1 MFSPAIGSI
10 IMALAILACL
20 GSLLGWQ
27 FTISRTAKSAAD
39 DRLFPTI
46 FSREN
51 SLGAPVAGM
60 IIMGI
65 VQTAMAL
72 STISPTLSQQF
83 SALVNLAVV
92 TNVIPYIISLSALFV
107 MMKSAGVSE
116 AVVRR
121 NTWITVVAML
131 YSTYAIYASGKD
143 AVLGGTIV
151 LALTYILYGFLAPR
165 FSGGAAGQA
174 GVRSPAR
181 AAGAVAAAVAIML
194 AFVAATLLP
203 SPAHAQAAAKK
214 EVPATE
220 AAKKSGKL
228 TLGYYA
234 NARPFAYTDESGKP
248 AGYAVELCQ
257 LVAGAASVETAWV
270 AVKPEDRVAA
280 LRDGKV
286 NLVCGEPDRL
296 SARKDMA
303 FSIPIFQGG
312 IGALLRKDAPPAL
325 SQTLSERPGA
335 SGPTWRGTPT
345 QQLLQGQT
353 FAVVAGTPG
362 EKLLAERLKEFQLTA
377 KVAPVKDFAEGV
389 QVVLD
394 RKASVFFSDRSM
406 LLDAARRLDKAGDL
420 TVLERR
426 FTLAPLALALRRGDE
441 DGRLAVDRALSRAYG
456 TPEFRAVYT
465 KWFGEPDES
474 AAAFFRA
481 VALPE

>member
-27 FTISRTAKSAAD
+27 FTIAQTAKSAAA
-39 DRLFPTI
+39 DRLFPSV

-51 SLGAPVAGM
+51 SLGAPIAGM
-60 IIMGI
+60 VIMGI

-72 STISPTLSQQF
+72 STISPTLSEQF

-116 AVVRR
+116 AVARR

-151 LALTYILYGFLAPR
+151 LALTYIVYGFLAPR
-165 FSGGAAGQA
+165 FSGAAGQA
-174 GVRSPAR
+174 GGRTPAR
-181 AAGAVAAAVAIML
+181 ASGAVAAAVALTL
-194 AFVAATLLP
+194 AFVAAALAP

-214 EVPATE
+214 LA
-220 AAKKSGKL
+220 
-228 TLGYYA
+228 LGYYA
-234 NARPFAYTDESGKP
+234 NARPFSYTDDSGKP

-257 LVAGAASVETAWV
+257 QVAGTAGVETAWV
-270 AVKPEDRVAA
+270 AVTPDSRVAA

-286 NLVCGEPDRL
+286 NLLCGEPDRL

-312 IGALLRKDAPPAL
+312 VGALLRKDAPAAL
-325 SQTLSERPGA
+325 SQALSERPGP
-335 SGPTWRGTPT
+335 SGPLWRGTPT
-345 QQLLQGQT
+345 QQLLQEQT
-353 FAVVAGTPG
+353 LAVVAGSP
-362 EKLLAERLKEFQLTA
+362 AERALVDRLAKVQLTA
-377 KVAPVKDFAEGV
+377 KVVTVKDPAEGV
-389 QVVLD
+389 QAVVE
-394 RKASVFFSDRSM
+394 RKASVFFADRSI
-406 LLDAARRLDKAGDL
+406 LLDAAKKSPAAGDL
-420 TVLERR
+420 KVLDRR
-426 FTLAPLALALRRGDE
+426 FTLLPVAIALRRGDE
-441 DGRLAVDRALSRAYG
+441 DGRLAVDRALSRAYS
-456 TPEFRAVYT
+456 TPEFRAVYA